1 MKSTHS
7 KITSIDEVNDGA
19 VLSGQEERHELT
31 DHGDEEDQQQLY
43 AESVADL
50 WDSVAQTRVLLQ

>member
-50 WDSVAQTRVLLQ
+50 